1 MNILKRLYILLP
13 ILFTTVITGCTGM
26 RSGGGG
32 DSDTG
37 LYPGAATVA
46 GSTVVGAGTGAAIG
60 ALAGP
65 PGAAIG
71 AVAGAAAGAGVGL
84 GVNAANKQNQSYL
97 VAPRDPVNRNYVINP
112 YNKNEK
118 LYVKDAAEGK
128 VMRDPVGRSYVVGP

>member
-1 MNILKRLYILLP
+1 MNILKRLYILFP
-13 ILFTTVITGCTGM
+13 IAFCSCTGM
-26 RSGGGG
+26 RSGG

-118 LYVKDAAEGK
+118 LYVKDASEGK
-128 VMRDPVGRSYVVGP
+128 VMRDPVGRTYVVGP